1 MMESKLPEIGLIIC
15 NSGASNS
22 GPLTGLASI
31 EVIKEFA
38 NTDIFSLPALANK
51 ILRQLGLVKKVPH
64 LIIIDGC
71 KNGCAKKIAE
81 SLQISYD
88 AYLNLEYDLG
98 IKKIGPFT
106 TLQYSEADIGKVK
119 NSIRKIILKG

>member
-1 MMESKLPEIGLIIC
+1 MI
-15 NSGASNS
+15 N
-22 GPLTGLASI
+22 
-31 EVIKEFA
+31 F
-38 NTDIFSLPALANK
+38 
-51 ILRQLGLVKKVPH
+51 
-64 LIIIDGC
+64 
-71 KNGCAKKIAE
+71 KKIAE